1 MEIKIGIIGPCD
13 VVQAV
18 MDVGQEFVGVL
29 LEPLIYRNEE
39 EAPQSAEDF
48 NERGRDYFYRPHPAS
63 FGKKSLTQNT
73 LPVRSQYQ

>member
-39 EAPQSAEDF
+39 K
-48 NERGRDYFYRPHPAS
+48 R
-63 FGKKSLTQNT
+63 
-73 LPVRSQYQ
+73 RSQRRILTNAGT